1 MQRGDRAFVQPFVSI
16 VTITKDNPSELDRT
30 IESVAAQTFRN
41 YEHIIVDGS
50 AAPML
55 LEKCARVVRCPA
67 RGIANA
73 FNRGMQEATGQFI
86 IFLNAGDTFVAANTL
101 DRAAAQIAKVANS
114 RASVFFGDWYAWQ
127 KQKSKLIRASA
138 GNLWRTN
145 TLCHQAVLFPL
156 GLHKKHLYDERLIS
170 GMDYDVYL
178 RMASDAEF
186 HYLGLPVANFFYG
199 GISSSRMPAIQCIA
213 TRLMIRGM
221 NHPRGAGSISGL
233 PQALMR
239 ELVRE
244 AKRFVR
250 GLVYRSDALCNL
262 KGWRS

>member
-1 MQRGDRAFVQPFVSI
+1 MQRSDLALVQPFVSI
-16 VTITKDNPSELDRT
+16 VTITKDNPSELART
-30 IESVAAQTFRN
+30 IQSVAGQTFRD

-50 AAPML
+50 ATPLL
-55 LEKCARVVRCPA
+55 LEKCFRVVRCPA
-67 RGIANA
+67 KGIANA

-86 IFLNAGDTFVAANTL
+86 IFLNAGDTFVAATTL

-114 RASVFFGDWYAWQ
+114 SATVFFGDWFAWQ

-138 GNLWRTN
+138 GNLWRAN
-145 TLCHQAVLFPL
+145 TLCHQAIFFPL
-156 GLHKKHLYDERLIS
+156 GFHKKHLYDERLIS

-178 RMASDAEF
+178 RMAPDADF

-199 GISSSRMPAIQCIA
+199 GISSSRMPAVQCIV

-244 AKRFVR
+244 AKRLVR
-250 GLVYRSDALCNL
+250 GLVYRSDALSRL
-262 KGWRS
+262 KGWQ